1 MKKFI
6 DSNIKFKKK
15 SITDRLQFYL
25 FKDKNL
31 TKIVISHR
39 KNILKYCNAIID
51 FSNGRAIFQRYD
63 KKKK

>member
-1 MKKFI
+1 MDISSEKKI
-6 DSNIKFKKK
+6 LD
-15 SITDRLQFYL
+15 YL